1 MSKEEMLKADLLSL
15 EPKDFYFKHIVKSH
29 NWYFSDYLH
38 FQPTELVDRMD
49 CFKEIVSKRL
59 GVNFHN
65 IQIVG
70 SAKVGYSLSPAKLFT
85 PFHDERPDKPSS
97 DIDIAIIS
105 DRLYQK
111 FWDELRHIKKIRYMQ
126 TYYNHLTESIFR
138 GYINEKDLQKVQGLC
153 EEWAELVR
161 PINVALQ
168 DELGFIHPITYR
180 VYRSWEDL
188 EEYQI
193 IGISK
198 ARRSLEESCDV

>member
-38 FQPTELVDRMD
+38 FEPTELVDRMD

-111 FWDELRHIKKIRYMQ
+111 FWDELRHIKKSDICK
-126 TYYNHLTESIFR
+126 H
-138 GYINEKDLQKVQGLC
+138 
-153 EEWAELVR
+153 
-161 PINVALQ
+161 
-168 DELGFIHPITYR
+168 IT
-180 VYRSWEDL
+180 
-188 EEYQI
+188 I
-193 IGISK
+193 T
-198 ARRSLEESCDV
+198 

>member
-38 FQPTELVDRMD
+38 FEPTELVDRMD

-111 FWDELRHIKKIRYMQ
+111 FCDELRHIKKIRYMQ

-198 ARRSLEESCDV
+198 ARRSLEERCDV

>member
-1 MSKEEMLKADLLSL
+1 MSKEDMLKADLLSL

-49 CFKEIVSKRL
+49 FFKEIVSKRL

-70 SAKVGYSLSPAKLFT
+70 SAKVGYSLSPYKLFM
-85 PFHDERPDKPSS
+85 PFHDERPGKPSS

-111 FWDELRHIKKIRYMQ
+111 FWDDLRHIKDNI
-126 TYYNHLTESIFR
+126 YNKPYCNRLTKSIFR
-138 GYINEKDLQKVQGLC
+138 GYINEKDLQNVNEIR
-153 EEWAELVR
+153 EEWTELVR

-168 DELGFIHPITYR
+168 DKLGFIHPITYR

-193 IGISK
+193 IGISS
-198 ARRSLEESCDV
+198 ARRLLEERCDV

>member
-1 MSKEEMLKADLLSL
+1 MDKEEMIKADLLSL

-29 NWYFSDYLH
+29 NWYFSDYLC
-38 FQPTELVDRMD
+38 FQPTEIIDKMD

-70 SAKVGYSLSPAKLFT
+70 SAKVGYSLSPRKLFA
-85 PFHDERPDKPSS
+85 PFHDECPDNPAS

-105 DRLYQK
+105 NRLYQK
-111 FWDELRHIKKIRYMQ
+111 FWDELRHIKGIQYMQ
-126 TYYNHLTESIFR
+126 AYYNRLTGSIFR
-138 GYINEKDLQKVQGLC
+138 GYINEKDLQKIKGLC
-153 EEWAELVR
+153 EEWEEIIR

-168 DELGFIHPITYR
+168 DELGFVHPITYR
-180 VYRSWEDL
+180 IYRSWEDL

-193 IGISK
+193 SGISK
-198 ARRSLEESCDV
+198 SRRSLEEKIDV